1 LTKDGR
7 VHIVP
12 TPGHTLG
19 HMAVIAETD
28 SHCVLVAG
36 DAAYDE
42 QTLLS
47 GSVDGVAQSA
57 SLHHDSTRRL
67 RELCRRRPT
76 VTQFAH
82 DPESGKRLASVTV
95 TRAD

>member
-1 LTKDGR
+1 
-7 VHIVP
+7 
-12 TPGHTLG
+12 
-19 HMAVIAETD
+19 MAVIAEMEN
-28 SHCVLVAG
+28 HCVLIAG

-47 GSVDGVAQSA
+47 RSVDGVAQSA
-57 SLHHDSTRRL
+57 ALHHDSTRRL

-82 DPESGKRLASVTV
+82 APESAKRLASAAV